1 MTMARGSSV
10 PSSPAGASRH
20 NMSKNSIGDVGS
32 LADIGRI
39 QALSKE
45 LFKHVKE
52 TENLIHKCQSDR
64 HHAKQKAKDDF
75 RNKLN
80 ARVKDSLEA
89 VFMADEAN
97 GLAAFCLSSLQH
109 EHYALGAKL
118 MVCDRR
124 LELREGRPP
133 QESKEDSLQ
142 NALLAEQE
150 ILNNAREAML
160 VLGGELMRKID
171 ELTKVRNDIAG
182 ECAAIRHDATIAH
195 KQGTELKFNSAN
207 TSVCSTPRSSTMEA
221 MKSTST
227 APGDHKKFAERN
239 TTLKHGA
246 KRITE
251 LQAEVEELRTRTE
264 TLITK
269 SKQAADQAQAL
280 VTSTLSKRTN
290 QINSL
295 TRKMRSHVT
304 DADFALLV
312 AERALDRSVRKL
324 DPDDAEAL
332 SRFAASKG
340 MVEELRSTRK
350 DLSEDLWRKTV
361 GLNIDEA
368 CRKVTP
374 QWAAGCA
381 ERAPV
386 GKRGSGGRTGQR
398 SPSTSG
404 GYPSRR

>member
-1 MTMARGSSV
+1 MPPSRGGSV
-10 PSSPAGASRH
+10 PSSPATHSRH
-20 NMSKNSIGDVGS
+20 NLSKRDSFSDVGAM
-32 LADIGRI
+32 ADIGRI

-52 TENLIHKCQSDR
+52 TETLIHKCQSDR
-64 HHAKQKAKDDF
+64 QQAKLKAAGDF
-75 RNKLN
+75 RAKVS
-80 ARVKDSLEA
+80 ARIKDSLDA
-89 VFMADEAN
+89 VLAADESN
-97 GLAAFCLSSLQH
+97 SLASFCLSSLQH
-109 EHYALGAKL
+109 EHYALGARL
-118 MVCDRR
+118 MVCERR

-142 NALLAEQE
+142 NALFAEQE

-182 ECAAIRHDATIAH
+182 ECAAIRREAALQE
-195 KQGTELKFNSAN
+195 KQGSPMLSIGSSALN
-207 TSVCSTPRSSTMEA
+207 TPHSSVDSGRPPTPAE
-221 MKSTST
+221 
-227 APGDHKKFAERN
+227 HKRFAERN
-239 TTLKHGA
+239 TTLKNGS
-246 KRITE
+246 KRIVE
-251 LQAEVEELRTRTE
+251 LQAEVEDLRIRTE
-264 TLITK
+264 ALVSR
-269 SKQAADQAQAL
+269 SKQAADQAATL
-280 VTSTLSKRTN
+280 VNSMLSKRTN
-290 QINSL
+290 QVNAL
-295 TRKMRSHVT
+295 TRKMRTHVT

-374 QWAAGCA
+374 QWAAGCS
-381 ERAPV
+381 ERAPT
-386 GKRGSGGRTGQR
+386 GKKAATGRSGGRTPG
-398 SPSTSG
+398 SGG
-404 GYPSRR
+404 GYPVR